1 MENKELYT
9 RLENIETLLKSHTLN
24 NKTVLSIDELAL
36 YTGLSKQYLYKL
48 TSRNDIPFYKSNG
61 KVIRFSKAEI
71 DKWLLRNRQST
82 NEEIEQ
88 EAINH
93 SVFK

>member
-1 MENKELYT
+1 MENKELST
-9 RLENIETLLKSHTLN
+9 RLENIETLLKSQALN
-24 NKTVLSIDELAL
+24 NKTVLSIDEVAI

-61 KVIRFSKAEI
+61 KVIRFSKTEV
-71 DKWLLRNRQST
+71 DNWLLRNRQST